1 MIKLL
6 DENYDARHEAYNTS
20 MKEMLNTNND
30 NKTTQSKTK
39 SPETYDRNKWWM
51 VHGRITK
58 ILQPLRR
65 QKISK

>member
-6 DENYDARHEAYNTS
+6 DENYDARHEAYNTA

-39 SPETYDRNKWWM
+39 SPETYDIN
-51 VHGRITK
+51 
-58 ILQPLRR
+58 
-65 QKISK
+65 